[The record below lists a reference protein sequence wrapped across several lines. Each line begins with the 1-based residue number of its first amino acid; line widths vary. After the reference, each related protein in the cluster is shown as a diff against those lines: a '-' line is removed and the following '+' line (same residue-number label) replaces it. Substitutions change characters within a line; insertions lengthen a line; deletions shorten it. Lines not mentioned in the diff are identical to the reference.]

1 MEIFYGC
8 CLTILEMT
16 FILVGLLILH
26 GLRKVLGATPFYIAA
41 GVLLIFTQFA
51 GATGLRMLIGY
62 QSLDFPLSSSVLSLP
77 FLAILVVVYVTD
89 GTLSA
94 QRLIIGVMA
103 ALGFYVYLAS
113 ITQVQTTWPGYTIG
127 QGVAAESLGFLLS
140 ASLRLMAATVISLTF
155 DLFLLPIFFQRLT
168 NLRCRLYVTV
178 TGSLLLI
185 QLIDHIVFVTIAYWG
200 TPEWWSHITAS
211 YFARAIFVVILSI
224 PTTIYLSRIS
234 HENPGESRR
243 TLDIILA
250 FFGGYGR
257 ALKLEQNLRES
268 QERYRML
275 VQNASD
281 MIIVM
286 NETGWVLDANRA
298 ALKMLGADTFSEVI
312 NHSFEEV
319 AGLNPEVWLHLL
331 EHRTD
336 SGYPKA
342 SESSSVSCSIIVPEK
357 GTEIDLSI
365 TMIPFENAPLLITF
379 GRDVTE
385 RRKLERER
393 EEWHSQLSHR
403 QRLEAIGRL
412 AGGIA
417 HDFNNYIHAIQGHLD
432 IIKYMHE
439 VQDEDI
445 RRNLDKIHHITELA
459 GTLTSQMLSFA
470 RKGNY
475 QNVDVDIRML
485 VDKCAELFLPGTQS
499 GITFRIIDDGRKYIV
514 RGDAIQLQQ
523 TLLNLMIN
531 AKDAMQSNPDSEE
544 QILTIRI
551 GEPHAMGIELDPPPE
566 VKLDSRRK
574 LCAIRVEDTGTGIDP
589 AVKARV
595 FEPFFT
601 TKPVGKG
608 TGMGLAMAYGTI
620 LAHNGWLQCCNL
632 PGRGAAFDIILPI
645 EQQISENN
653 GGESL

>member
-1 MEIFYGC
+1 
-8 CLTILEMT
+8 MT
-16 FILVGLLILH
+16 FILAGLLILH
-26 GLRKVLGATPFYIAA
+26 GLRKVLGSTPFYIAS
-41 GVLLIFTQFA
+41 GVLLVFTQLT
-51 GATGLRMLIGY
+51 GASGLRMLIGY
-62 QSLDFPLSSSVLSLP
+62 QALDFSLSSSVLSLP
-77 FLAILVVVYVTD
+77 FLAVLVVVYMTD

-103 ALGFYVYLAS
+103 SLGFYVYLAS
-113 ITQVQTTWPGYTIG
+113 ITLVQTTWPGYTMPQSI
-127 QGVAAESLGFLLS
+127 VTESFGILLS
-140 ASLRLMAATVISLTF
+140 TSLRMMAATVIALTF
-155 DLFLLPIFFQRLT
+155 DLFLLPIFFQRLM
-168 NLRCRLYVTV
+168 NLKCRLYVTV

-200 TPEWWSHITAS
+200 TPAWWSQLTTS
-211 YFARAIFVVILSI
+211 YFARAVFVLVLSV
-224 PTTIYLSRIS
+224 PTTIYLSRIT

-281 MIIVM
+281 MIVVM
-286 NETGWVLDANRA
+286 NESGWVIDANRA
-298 ALKMLGADTFSEVI
+298 ALRMLGADTFSEVI

-319 AGLNPEVWLHLL
+319 AGLNPDVWRHLL
-331 EHRTD
+331 EHDAD
-336 SGYPKA
+336 SGGGRM
-342 SESSSVSCSIIVPEK
+342 ENSSVSCSIVVPEK
-357 GTEIDLSI
+357 GTELELSI

-432 IIKYMHE
+432 IIKYMHDVE
-439 VQDEDI
+439 DEDI
-445 RRNLDKIHHITELA
+445 RRNLDKIDHITELA

-475 QNVDVDIRML
+475 QNADVDVRGL
-485 VDKCAELFLPGTQS
+485 VDKCADLFLPGTQS
-499 GITFRIIDDGRKYIV
+499 GITFRILDDGEKYVV

-531 AKDAMQSNPDSEE
+531 AKDAMQSNTESEE

-551 GEPHAMGIELDPPPE
+551 GEPHALGIELDPPPE
-566 VKLDSRRK
+566 VKLDPDRK
-574 LCAIRVEDTGTGIDP
+574 LCVIRVEDTGTGIDP
-589 AVKARV
+589 AVKSRV

-608 TGMGLAMAYGTI
+608 TGMGLAMAYGTV
-620 LAHNGWLQCCNL
+620 LSHNGWLQCGNL
-632 PGRGAAFDIILPI
+632 PGRGAAFDVILPI
-645 EQQISENN
+645 TQLSEHNE
-653 GGESL
+653 GASV